1 MSVTS
6 GGTALKPWSSGG
18 RSAGS
23 AGSAGIV
30 ITFRTFHSRWPPML
44 SGSRYQSQI
53 EELRSSSEITTLAN
67 P

>member
-6 GGTALKPWSSGG
+6 GGTALNPWSSGG
-18 RSAGS
+18 KSAGS

-30 ITFRTFHSRWPPML
+30 ITFFAFHCS
-44 SGSRYQSQI
+44 SAGSRYQTQI
-53 EELRSSSEITTLAN
+53 DDDRSSSEITTPAN